1 MRHSEQN
8 EQNAETEK
16 QIKAAFIHAVE
27 LNGFNKVT
35 ITDIAKHAH
44 VSRGTFYV
52 HYVDKYDLLEKIEQE
67 IFEKLQSHVVVE
79 RLEEPL
85 LARTDEDIASSTYRI
100 FNYYL
105 EYINR
110 ERETIRVL
118 LSPNGDPYFFDK
130 IKQIIDQLFTNK
142 LTELNGHFSD
152 KLPISYS
159 KELSI
164 TNLLNIV
171 RHWLNSPDP
180 ESPDELA
187 EILMQSRLL
196 APRDLLVFD

>member
-1 MRHSEQN
+1 M
-8 EQNAETEK
+8 
-16 QIKAAFIHAVE
+16 
-27 LNGFNKVT
+27 
-35 ITDIAKHAH
+35 
-44 VSRGTFYV
+44 
-52 HYVDKYDLLEKIEQE
+52 
-67 IFEKLQSHVVVE
+67 
-79 RLEEPL
+79 
-85 LARTDEDIASSTYRI
+85 ARTDEDIASSTYRI

-105 EYINR
+105 EYINQ

-159 KELSI
+159 MELSI

>member
-1 MRHSEQN
+1 MRHS

-27 LNGFNKVT
+27 LKGFNKVT
-35 ITDIAKHAH
+35 ITYIAKHAH

-105 EYINR
+105 EYINQ